1 MIFIKLNHFNLT
13 PPLFPYLFSF
23 SFLTPFTFALFS
35 GMASAHST
43 FMLELAALM
52 KLSSDWLSALS
63 DCIYCA
69 HLSWSFNALITSFY
83 CLLISSLFPNA
94 SLIRYISSPSSPS
107 FSDDDD
113 TSPSSLILC
122 SRMTRL

>member
-1 MIFIKLNHFNLT
+1 
-13 PPLFPYLFSF
+13 
-23 SFLTPFTFALFS
+23 
-35 GMASAHST
+35 
-43 FMLELAALM
+43 MLELAALM
-52 KLSSDWLSALS
+52 KLSSDWVSATTTLS